1 MLLKEWCI
9 EYVKQYKNI
18 TLKPSTYD
26 SYLRYCNHITVSVD
40 IKEITL
46 ADIQSIISAMHSDG
60 LSRSTINHTLTIIR
74 QALNKAYLLG
84 NINKSINFDL
94 LELPRPT
101 AEIVP
106 ALTEEETKAVLN
118 GPTCYYKDLFCFL
131 LLTGLRIGEAIALQ
145 IKDIDL
151 RNGFIYIKNTDY
163 NGELQKNT
171 SNRSRT
177 VPITLRVE
185 NIIKR
190 HLHINKNKRLFLNKN
205 NSPCI
210 YSTVR
215 DAWHTYCDTIHI
227 RRCGLHTLRHTF
239 ATLTI
244 RAGGNIKAVSQLL
257 GHSDVNI
264 TLKIYTDISPEQ
276 KRHAI
281 NMFETALTDYNT
293 ISLRR

>member
-1 MLLKEWCI
+1 MLLKEWCL

-46 ADIQSIISAMHSDG
+46 ADIQSIISIMHSEG

-74 QALNKAYLLG
+74 QALNKAFLLG
-84 NINKSINFDL
+84 MTTKSINFDF

-101 AEIVP
+101 ADIVP
-106 ALTEEETKAVLN
+106 ALTEDESRAVLN
-118 GPTCYYKDLFCFL
+118 GPPCFYKDVFCFL
-131 LLTGLRIGEAIALQ
+131 LLTGLRIGELIALRN
-145 IKDIDL
+145 KDIDL
-151 RNGFIYIKNTDY
+151 KNGIIYVEHTDY
-163 NGELQKNT
+163 NGELQKT
-171 SNRSRT
+171 KSRRSRI
-177 VPITLRVE
+177 VPISRQVE
-185 NIIKR
+185 VIIKR

-205 NSPCI
+205 NSPLI

-215 DAWHTYCDTIHI
+215 DAWYRYCDTVSIKQY
-227 RRCGLHTLRHTF
+227 GLHTLRHTF

-244 RAGGNIKAVSQLL
+244 RAGGNIKAVSQIL

-264 TLKIYTDISPEQ
+264 TLKIYTDISPKQ
-276 KRHAI
+276 KRDA
-281 NMFETALTDYNT
+281 
-293 ISLRR
+293 ISLLEASLADTNKKILSG